1 MSEIRTSP
9 VRFLGG
15 PLGLVTADEPYRFV
29 EQTVGEGDLGE
40 LIVQGELPIAVPDGW
55 VLVRV
60 GDLYAPVH
68 PSSVERVAAR

>member
-9 VRFLGG
+9 VRFAKG
-15 PLGLVTADEPYRFV
+15 PLGLVTADEPYHFV
-29 EQTVGEGDLGE
+29 EQTVNEGDVGE
-40 LIVQGELPIAVPDGW
+40 LIVQGELPFTIPDGW

-68 PSSVERVAAR
+68 PSQIETTVTR